1 MSVDIDKH
9 LTIWEISIK
18 EATGSDLMETI
29 QKIDLLETI
38 VTIKKVRININNF
51 KACAI
56 TASDMG
62 IRKKTVSR
70 KK

>member
-1 MSVDIDKH
+1 
-9 LTIWEISIK
+9 
-18 EATGSDLMETI
+18 METI
-29 QKIDLLETI
+29 QNIDLLETI
-38 VTIKKVRININNF
+38 VAIEIVRININNF

-62 IRKKTVSR
+62 IRKITVSR